1 MLKRLWL
8 TVLLGLA
15 IFAVLVT
22 LAYLLGLLG

>member
-15 IFAVLVT
+15 IFAVLMT